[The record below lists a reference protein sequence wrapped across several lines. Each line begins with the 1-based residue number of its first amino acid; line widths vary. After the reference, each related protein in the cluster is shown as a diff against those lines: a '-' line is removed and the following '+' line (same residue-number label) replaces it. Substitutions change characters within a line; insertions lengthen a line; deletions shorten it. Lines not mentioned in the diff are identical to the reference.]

1 MEPSNADLALHQA
14 DQLAARAERAAR
26 WLARY
31 YIAFGIASLLI
42 AVGFGL
48 LHGLVWTIVLT
59 VLWGGVITAI
69 SIYAGRQRT
78 MVRGGGRLHLT
89 VMLVWTLVWV
99 LTVLIGTGFELA
111 WPWWLGGGIALLI
124 TCLVGAGVVRNRA
137 GARR

>member
-14 DQLAARAERAAR
+14 DKLAARAEHSAR

-124 TCLVGAGVVRNRA
+124 TCLVGARVVRNRA

>member
-14 DQLAARAERAAR
+14 DQLAARAERSAR

-48 LHGLVWTIVLT
+48 LHGLVWTVVLT
-59 VLWGGVITAI
+59 ALWGGVITAI
-69 SIYAGRQRT
+69 SIYAGRQR